1 MLLKKRKTCSALSE
15 YCTCCSLMVAHRG
28 VGDGLWGDKLQIPPL
43 VITQTLSWCA
53 LCSGMPLGPQSS
65 PQLERLGSDR
75 MRWQV
80 MSGGFD
86 QRSEVVRV
94 FWDVDEHW
102 QIFKKFYFQ
111 GIFRFADANSNSS
124 LQFNFPSTK
133 HRLAVLGFIFL
144 FLPGFSLTS
153 LKEQAMFPRA
163 QLFEA
168 HSCGHPEFFCSNSRR
183 SDTVPTYISTMAGS
197 WGPDHSRP
205 TFCPQLSCLWQD
217 RCMLCVLVLAANQ
230 GNPTVSPWWML
241 STLPRPLCIPS
252 MPVNSGALQYSRF
265 RRCANHLKYK
275 TVTQI
280 PLLVSWTNP
289 RNGSSAL
296 NL

>member
-1 MLLKKRKTCSALSE
+1 MQRYATRASVVTSVGKIKLWQNEVTGNEWWIWPK
-15 YCTCCSLMVAHRG
+15 VRG
-28 VGDGLWGDKLQIPPL
+28 RGRVLGCG
-43 VITQTLSWCA
+43 QTL
-53 LCSGMPLGPQSS
+53 
-65 PQLERLGSDR
+65 
-75 MRWQV
+75 V
-80 MSGGFD
+80 HF
-86 QRSEVVRV
+86 
-94 FWDVDEHW
+94 
-102 QIFKKFYFQ
+102 FYFILKVVLVLLMPTVTVASNL
-111 GIFRFADANSNSS
+111 IFPPPKIGWQSWGLF
-124 LQFNFPSTK
+124 FF
-133 HRLAVLGFIFL
+133 

-168 HSCGHPEFFCSNSRR
+168 HSFGHPEFFCSNSGR

-252 MPVNSGALQYSRF
+252 MPVNRGALQYSRF
-265 RRCANHLKYK
+265 RRCANHLKYR

-280 PLLVSWTNP
+280 PLLVQRTNP
-289 RNGSSAL
+289 WNGSSVL
-296 NL
+296 HLWGFPWLTTNKTNPDNMCPT